1 MGQTS
6 RPADQPGEAKR
17 SNQQNIHR
25 FKRGQTC
32 AIGRRGVGASYHPL
46 RTEEKRVR
54 RTARLTRAPI
64 GRAPARSSRRGGA
77 EGEEAA
83 PGGGLGV
90 GGGDRVPLAGSIVSP
105 AGNVRGGWKGRSRE
119 MGLGTSYRRPFCCQ
133 LIWRV
138 AWLRLT
144 SPVPLPTR
152 RPVAPCPRGPAS
164 TRPRPLPPPTWGA
177 TFASPAR
184 QSGTDEVSLS

>member
-105 AGNVRGGWKGRSRE
+105 AGNVRGGWKGRSRG
-119 MGLGTSYRRPFCCQ
+119 MGLGTSSRPPFCCQ

-138 AWLRLT
+138 AL
-144 SPVPLPTR
+144 
-152 RPVAPCPRGPAS
+152 
-164 TRPRPLPPPTWGA
+164 
-177 TFASPAR
+177 
-184 QSGTDEVSLS
+184 SGTRIRSLTRGAVEGGRGSELEISSTGLSKRNST